1 LKDKDIVASHHV
13 DVQAFLILERVAGS
27 KEFVVSVLLQADHQF
42 IGKTSLGIVAEG
54 QEILLSLRWDQP
66 RQRFVA
72 SSQAAGSAPILSF
85 IPFASP
91 GAGLGAIISP
101 EFLMEKSFVL
111 NSSRNNAT
119 EAQESKN

>member
-1 LKDKDIVASHHV
+1 MKANGTSYRLEVH
-13 DVQAFLILERVAGS
+13 AFLILERVPGA
-27 KEFVVSVLLQADHQF
+27 KEFLVSVLLQANSQF
-42 IGKTSLGIVAEG
+42 IGKTSLGTVVEG

-91 GAGLGAIISP
+91 RTADAIVPSD
-101 EFLMEKSFVL
+101 FSMAKSFVL
-111 NSSRNNAT
+111 NSYSSNST
-119 EAQESKN
+119 EAHENQN